1 MQQGRELSKQRRA
14 AVKSLGGV
22 CLECPTTSRGP
33 EGHLSKLPRTAGGAE
48 AGASGPETVR
58 DPCRD
63 LSRGPAWRSREKD
76 HLAVGQS
83 TRYRGGRKETTV
95 SPVVLK
101 RGQLCPQ
108 RTSGTS
114 GDILGCDHWGK
125 GLLVCSR

>member
-1 MQQGRELSKQRRA
+1 MFH
-14 AVKSLGGV
+14 
-22 CLECPTTSRGP
+22 
-33 EGHLSKLPRTAGGAE
+33 GHLSKLPSRAGGAE
-48 AGASGPETVR
+48 AGASVPETVREPWR

-83 TRYRGGRKETTV
+83 TCYRGGRKETTV

-101 RGQLCPQ
+101 RVQLCPQ